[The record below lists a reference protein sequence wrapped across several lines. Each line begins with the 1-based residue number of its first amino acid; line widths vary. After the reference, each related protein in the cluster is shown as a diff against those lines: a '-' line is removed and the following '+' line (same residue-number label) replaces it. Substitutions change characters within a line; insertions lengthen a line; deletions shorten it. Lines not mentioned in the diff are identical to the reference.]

1 MGLSS
6 DQRSA
11 GTGVK
16 QQEENSPGARPA
28 GVRSSVGGLRSILCV
43 SSRFLTRCP
52 SKVDL
57 IWTETQNHL
66 KPRSAQ
72 HVWVSRGFSG
82 VTQQLQTVYGVP
94 AVAEGTRVETCAGS
108 ALCDS
113 LLLRPPAGP
122 TELLWLCLAC
132 SMD

>member
-1 MGLSS
+1 MIRDQLGRVWSS
-6 DQRSA
+6 KR
-11 GTGVK
+11 K
-16 QQEENSPGARPA
+16 NSPGARPA

-43 SSRFLTRCP
+43 SSGFLSRCP

-57 IWTETQNHL
+57 LWTETRNHL
-66 KPRSAQ
+66 KPRRAQ

-82 VTQQLQTVYGVP
+82 VTQQLQTVYGAP
-94 AVAEGTRVETCAGS
+94 AVAEGTRVETCTGS

-113 LLLRPPAGP
+113 LLLLLLRPPAGP